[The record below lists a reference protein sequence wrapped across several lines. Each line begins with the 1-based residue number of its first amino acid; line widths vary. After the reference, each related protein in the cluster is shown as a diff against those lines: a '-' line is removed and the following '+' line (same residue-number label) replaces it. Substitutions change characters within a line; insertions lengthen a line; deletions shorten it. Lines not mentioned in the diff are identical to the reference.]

1 MSGRRVTP
9 GMQARRALLVDVL
22 LAVAVAVLAL
32 LLTAGL
38 GVAAIVALPVM
49 LVGLLWI
56 ATERGLR
63 RVRRRR
69 RPAR

>member
-56 ATERGLR
+56 GTERGVR